1 MLTYNFLDVVLV
13 NSEKVFDDI
22 LIKVQGRR
30 YSRCSFA
37 KNFKRN
43 GGEAVR
49 DEAGNK
55 GGEKNSKFIASRN
68 GVLQACTLT
77 SALIAPSLY
86 SWCLML
92 HQLKGC
98 QFWIVHHKYH
108 VTIIHY
114 WSFNRYNH
122 EYDVF
127 ISLFSVLFC
136 LQLVLRCGILR
147 FVVFISSSLRLLLN
161 TWTDFADSSQAANLQ
176 VLCSLQPLDCMFV
189 AFLPGI
195 SENSD
200 KMRKAQVEVDSVLGG
215 NNKLKV
221 DKCFSTL
228 EMAPHL
234 EKL

>member
-1 MLTYNFLDVVLV
+1 MKATEQGKATCIGSASWN
-13 NSEKVFDDI
+13 
-22 LIKVQGRR
+22 GRR

-92 HQLKGC
+92 HQLKVG
-98 QFWIVHHKYH
+98 FEMWHL
-108 VTIIHY
+108 
-114 WSFNRYNH
+114 
-122 EYDVF
+122 E
-127 ISLFSVLFC
+127 LFT
-136 LQLVLRCGILR
+136 G

-195 SENSD
+195 SEELLFRGAILPLFGMNLNGVGV
-200 KMRKAQVEVDSVLGG
+200 ATLAF
-215 NNKLKV
+215 NTLKG
-221 DKCFSTL
+221 
-228 EMAPHL
+228 M
-234 EKL
+234 